1 MDFNSFLG
9 FSIINTDNL
18 LNLILRFVV
27 NLLAIIILV
36 RFIYFKIRSQRTY
49 LFTFLMFNVIVFL
62 VCSFLNQ
69 ITLSLGFAF
78 GIFAIFSIL
87 RYRTISIPIKEMTY
101 LFIAI
106 SIALINA
113 VSNSYIS
120 LIELLFTNAAIILT
134 TLIIEKVWMKN
145 ENVKLI
151 IYEKIELIKKQ
162 NHNELLKDLIERT
175 GLDIHRFEIGKID
188 FLRDIAEIKVYYF
201 NNNSKHF
208 YDEKDIDDDD

>member
-18 LNLILRFVV
+18 FNLILRFVV

-101 LFIAI
+101 LFISI

-134 TLIIEKVWMKN
+134 TLIIEKIWMKN

-151 IYEKIELIKKQ
+151 IYEKIELIKNQ
-162 NHNELLKDLIERT
+162 NHKELLKDLIERT
-175 GLDIHRFEIGKID
+175 GLDINRFEIGKID

>member
-18 LNLILRFVV
+18 FNLILRFVI

-36 RFIYFKIRSQRTY
+36 RFIYFKIRSQRAY

-120 LIELLFTNAAIILT
+120 LVELFFTNAAIILT
-134 TLIIEKVWMKN
+134 TLTIEKIWMKN

-162 NHNELLKDLIERT
+162 NHNELLKDLTERT

-188 FLRDIAEIKVYYF
+188 FLRDTAEIKVYYY
-201 NNNSKHF
+201 NNISKYF
-208 YDEKDIDDDD
+208 YEERETSDDD

>member
-1 MDFNSFLG
+1 
-9 FSIINTDNL
+9 
-18 LNLILRFVV
+18 
-27 NLLAIIILV
+27 
-36 RFIYFKIRSQRTY
+36 
-49 LFTFLMFNVIVFL
+49 
-62 VCSFLNQ
+62 
-69 ITLSLGFAF
+69 
-78 GIFAIFSIL
+78 
-87 RYRTISIPIKEMTY
+87 MTY
-101 LFIAI
+101 LFISI

-134 TLIIEKVWMKN
+134 TLIIEKIWMKN

-151 IYEKIELIKKQ
+151 IYEKIELIKNQ
-162 NHNELLKDLIERT
+162 NHKELLKDLIERT
-175 GLDIHRFEIGKID
+175 GLDINRFEIGKID

>member
-18 LNLILRFVV
+18 FNLILRFVI

-36 RFIYFKIRSQRTY
+36 RFIYFKIRSQRAY

-120 LIELLFTNAAIILT
+120 LVELFFTNAAIILT
-134 TLIIEKVWMKN
+134 TLTIEKIWMKN

-162 NHNELLKDLIERT
+162 NHNELLKDLTERT

-188 FLRDIAEIKVYYF
+188 FLRDTAEIKVYYY
-201 NNNSKHF
+201 NNISKYF
-208 YDEKDIDDDD
+208 YEERETNDDD

>member
-9 FSIINTDNL
+9 FSIINTENF
-18 LNLILRFVV
+18 LNLILRFVI
-27 NLLAIIILV
+27 NLITIILLV

-49 LFTFLMFNVIVFL
+49 LFTFIMFNVIVFL

-113 VSNSYIS
+113 VSNSFIS
-120 LIELLFTNAAIILT
+120 LIELLFTNAAIIIS

-151 IYEKIELIKKQ
+151 IYEKIELIKSQ
-162 NHNELLKDLIERT
+162 NHTELLKDLIERT
-175 GLDIHRFEIGKID
+175 GLNIHRFEIGKID

-201 NNNSKHF
+201 NNSSKHF
-208 YDEKDIDDDD
+208 YEEKEADDDD